1 MAGPGKQYVVGKGKV
16 YFDKFTPGTKTA
28 TGERYLGNSPELTV
42 SQASETLDHIDAD
55 AGLNVK
61 DEQITISNDMTGTIA
76 LDSIEVDNVA
86 LWFGGDIERTV
97 IAAATEIVEPDFIAK
112 RGTWV
117 HLGKTAD
124 NPAGTRKVVNVTVAV
139 ITPPVAPATDP
150 TVTLIDAADL
160 EDNVEINLETGRIY
174 IEPGA
179 PLITNGTMLRVTYD
193 QEALQTEIVISRGQ
207 EIRGSMR
214 MISDNP
220 VGDNKDFY
228 WPYVKLTAN
237 GDFALKS
244 DTWQQMSFNYEVLK
258 RDDSTERLYIDNRPT
273 ASAVV

>member
-1 MAGPGKQYVVGKGKV
+1 MAGPGKQYVVGKGRV
-16 YFDKFTPGTKTA
+16 FFDMYAVGTKNS

-42 SQASETLDHIDAD
+42 SQASDTLDHIDAD
-55 AGLNVK
+55 QGMNVK

-76 LDSIEVDNVA
+76 LDSIEVENVA
-86 LWFGGDIERTV
+86 LWFGGDIENTT
-97 IAAATEIVEPDFIAK
+97 IAAAVGITDADFVAK

-117 HLGKTAD
+117 QLGKNAD
-124 NPAGTRKVVNVTVAV
+124 NPAGTRKVTNVTISTVV
-139 ITPPVAPATDP
+139 PPVAPATTP
-150 TVTLIDAADL
+150 TVTAIDAAVL
-160 EDNVEINLETGRIY
+160 GDNVEINLETGRVY

-179 PLITNGTMLRVTYD
+179 PLIPNGTVLRVQYD
-193 QEALQTEIVISRGQ
+193 QEALQTEIVIARGQ
-207 EIRGSMR
+207 EIRGALR
-214 MISDNP
+214 MVSDNP

-258 RDDSTERLYIDNRPT
+258 RDDATERLYINNRPK
-273 ASAVV
+273 ASAV